1 MKNKQR
7 IMINL
12 TKQKFILFLSALV
25 FVACSQQ
32 SKETEN
38 TMEEPVETVA
48 PEYVGEEVSYSTDS
62 VTMNGYIAY
71 DKADTAKRPGILVV
85 HEWWGHNDYSRQ
97 RADMLAE
104 LGYVALAVDMYGDG
118 KEAAHPQDA
127 MKFSSSVMSNIDE
140 AKARFTKA
148 LEQLKAN
155 PMVDPEQI
163 GAIGYCFGGSV
174 VLTMA
179 NSGMDLDAVVAF
191 HSGVQLPVMPEAG
204 KLKAK
209 VLVCNGADDPFVS
222 PESVEAFKAAMDASG
237 AQYKYVAY
245 EGAVHAFTS
254 KGADSLGAKFEL
266 PLKYNEAADKASWD
280 EMKMMFSS
288 VFN

>member
-12 TKQKFILFLSALV
+12 TKQKFILFLSALA
-25 FVACSQQ
+25 FAACSQQ

-71 DKADTAKRPGILVV
+71 DKASTEKRPGILVV
-85 HEWWGHNDYSRQ
+85 HELWGHNAYSRQ

-140 AKARFTKA
+140 AQARFTKA
-148 LEQLKAN
+148 LEKLKAN
-155 PMVDPEQI
+155 PMVDAEQI
-163 GAIGYCFGGSV
+163 AAIGYCFGGSV
-174 VLTMA
+174 VLT
-179 NSGMDLDAVVAF
+179 
-191 HSGVQLPVMPEAG
+191 
-204 KLKAK
+204 
-209 VLVCNGADDPFVS
+209 
-222 PESVEAFKAAMDASG
+222 
-237 AQYKYVAY
+237 
-245 EGAVHAFTS
+245 
-254 KGADSLGAKFEL
+254 
-266 PLKYNEAADKASWD
+266 
-280 EMKMMFSS
+280 
-288 VFN
+288 

>member
-12 TKQKFILFLSALV
+12 TKQKFILFLSALA
-25 FVACSQQ
+25 FAACSQQ

-38 TMEEPVETVA
+38 TMEEPVETAA

-71 DKADTAKRPGILVV
+71 DKASTEKRPGILVV
-85 HEWWGHNDYSRQ
+85 HEWWGHNAYSRQ

-140 AKARFTKA
+140 AQARFTKA
-148 LEQLKAN
+148 LEKLKAN
-155 PMVDPEQI
+155 PMVDAEQI
-163 GAIGYCFGGSV
+163 AAIGYCFGGSV

-179 NSGMDLDAVVAF
+179 NMGMDLEAVVAF
-191 HSGVQLPVMPEAG
+191 HSGVQLPVMPEEG
-204 KLKAK
+204 KLTAK

-222 PESVEAFKAAMDASG
+222 PESVTAFKAAMDEAG
-237 AQYKYVAY
+237 AQYKYVDY
-245 EGAVHAFTS
+245 QGAVHAFTS
-254 KGADSLGAKFEL
+254 KGADSLGVKFEL

-280 EMKMMFSS
+280 EMKMMFAS
-288 VFN
+288 VFK

>member
-1 MKNKQR
+1 
-7 IMINL
+7 MINL
-12 TKQKFILFLSALV
+12 TKQKFIFFLGALA
-25 FVACSQQ
+25 FTACSQQ

-38 TMEEPVETVA
+38 TMEEPVATVA

-71 DKADTAKRPGILVV
+71 DKADTTKRPGILVV
-85 HEWWGHNDYSRQ
+85 HEWWGHNEYSRK

-140 AKARFTKA
+140 AQARFTKA
-148 LEQLKAN
+148 LEKLKSN
-155 PMVDPEQI
+155 PMVDTEQI

-179 NSGMDLDAVVAF
+179 NMGMDLEAVVAF
-191 HSGVQLPVMPEAG
+191 HSGVQLPVMPEEG

-222 PESVEAFKAAMDASG
+222 PESVTAFKAAMDEAG

-254 KGADSLGAKFEL
+254 KAADSLGAKFEL

-288 VFN
+288 VFE